1 MAPPPRPPRL
11 SHDRRIL
18 LMSLASALPGALI
31 ALIFLWSGEYTP
43 KVQWTLTVLIV
54 TFCLGF
60 SLALRERVILPLQ
73 TLSNLLAALGEG
85 DFSIRARGARGGDP
99 LGEVMVEVNALVETL
114 RHQRLD
120 ALEATT
126 LLRKVMAE
134 IDVAVFTFDEASTL
148 KFVNRAGARLLA
160 HPAERLLGRR
170 AADIALD
177 PCLTGDAPRVI
188 DTAFAG
194 AVGRWEV
201 RRSRF
206 RQGGRPHEL
215 LVLSDLSR
223 PLREEERQ
231 AFQRLIRVI
240 GHEMNNSLA
249 PIKSIAGSLAAIID
263 RDPAPDDW
271 RDDVQRGLGVI
282 ASRSESL
289 SRFMSA
295 YARLAKLPP
304 PKLTELDVGRFVDR
318 VVILEKA
325 HEIRVQQGPP
335 LLIQADGDQLEQL
348 LINLI
353 SNAVD
358 AVRETGG
365 GVTIG
370 WDRWPGP
377 APSVELWV
385 EDEGHG
391 LSNTGNLFV
400 PFFTTKPGGSGIGR
414 PQSTDRRGA
423 WRKPVV
429 GEPRGP
435 PRVPRESPD
444 AGAGARVGGPQPGIT
459 KGARPLLT
467 RRLGMRRRLSVIES
481 VIAARA
487 SGGRFERPEHV
498 GHRRGAV
505 TFETL
510 VGGAA
515 PILRL
520 ARELAPAVGIV
531 RDVRRRARG

>member
-1 MAPPPRPPRL
+1 MAL
-11 SHDRRIL
+11 G
-18 LMSLASALPGALI
+18 SALPGAAI
-31 ALIFLWSGEYTP
+31 SLIFLWTGDSTP

-60 SLALRERVILPLQ
+60 ALALRERVVLPLQ

-85 DFSIRARGARGGDP
+85 DFSIRARGARGGDA
-99 LGEVMVEVNALVETL
+99 LGEVMIEVNALVETL

-134 IDVAVFTFDEASTL
+134 IDVAVFTFDETAIL

-160 HPAERLLGRR
+160 LPAERLLGRR
-170 AADIALD
+170 ADEIALD
-177 PCLTGDAPRVI
+177 DYLTGAAPRVI
-188 DTAFAG
+188 NTAFPAG
-194 AVGRWEV
+194 AGRWEV
-201 RRSRF
+201 RRSQF

-249 PIKSIAGSLAAIID
+249 PIKSIAGSLASIIE
-263 RDPAPDDW
+263 REPPPPDW

-304 PKLTELDVGRFVDR
+304 PKLTQLNVASFVDR
-318 VVILEKA
+318 VVTLEKA
-325 HEIRVQQGPP
+325 HHIGLAAGPP
-335 LLIQADGDQLEQL
+335 MTIQADGDQLEQL

-365 GVTIG
+365 SVTVG
-370 WDRWPGP
+370 WDRVPGTQ
-377 APSVELWV
+377 SLELWV
-385 EDEGHG
+385 EDEGPG

-400 PFFTTKPGGSGIGR
+400 PFFTTKPGGSGIGLVLSR
-414 PQSTDRRGA
+414 QIAEAHGGTLHLANRTDRRGCRA
-423 WRKPVV
+423 SLRMPIQVLASA
-429 GEPRGP
+429 E
-435 PRVPRESPD
+435 
-444 AGAGARVGGPQPGIT
+444 
-459 KGARPLLT
+459 
-467 RRLGMRRRLSVIES
+467 
-481 VIAARA
+481 ARA
-487 SGGRFERPEHV
+487 V
-498 GHRRGAV
+498 
-505 TFETL
+505 
-510 VGGAA
+510 
-515 PILRL
+515 
-520 ARELAPAVGIV
+520 
-531 RDVRRRARG
+531 